1 MRMLVCGGRDFE
13 DGIAVFRALD
23 RAHAHRP
30 ITLLIEGGAP
40 GADRWGRKWAEA
52 NGVPVRTYLADWSAY
67 GKAAGIIRN
76 SLMLAEGQPDGV
88 TAFPGGT
95 GTADMVAKA
104 KRAGLPVWR
113 PYGEVR

>member
-1 MRMLVCGGRDFE
+1 MRMLVCGGRDYE

-30 ITLLIEGGAP
+30 ITLLIHGAQR
-40 GADRWGRKWAEA
+40 GADRWGERWAKSR
-52 NGVPVRTYLADWSAY
+52 GVPFKPYPADWDRY
-67 GKAAGIIRN
+67 GKAAGPIRN

-88 TAFPGGT
+88 TAFPGHE

-104 KRAGLPVWR
+104 RRAGLPVWQ
-113 PYGEVR
+113 PYG